1 MAERLAI
8 RWARFS
14 GVVPASMFRHGLADT
29 EPTGTSTHPNRAIH
43 LGVMQPFW
51 ICTAA
56 VLRPG
61 LEAPIRITAGRTEQ
75 CTCNQR
81 QIHTRSRLP
90 YSKALRGWGC
100 NDSRIRMEE

>member
-1 MAERLAI
+1 MEERFTTQWVRSWEA
-8 RWARFS
+8 
-14 GVVPASMFRHGLADT
+14 VPASMFRHGLADT

-75 CTCNQR
+75 CTCNR
-81 QIHTRSRLP
+81 QQILTRSPWRCW
-90 YSKALRGWGC
+90 KARNRWGS
-100 NDSRIRMEE
+100 NDSRIRMEG

>member
-1 MAERLAI
+1 MEERFTTQWVRSWEA
-8 RWARFS
+8 
-14 GVVPASMFRHGLADT
+14 VPASMSRRGLAGT
-29 EPTGTSTHPNRAIH
+29 EPIGTSTHPNRTIH
-43 LGVMQPFW
+43 LGVTQPFW

-61 LEAPIRITAGRTEQ
+61 LEAPIRITVERTVQ
-75 CTCNQR
+75 CTCSQR